1 MESASRSR
9 KWSAEPKRRVVRVPR
24 CARCLNVMRMDR
36 KSRYCRSCL
45 WQITAVRL
53 VAAVG
58 ICSVIVA
65 LVFFLATGEQ
75 SPAVIWVE

>member
-1 MESASRSR
+1 
-9 KWSAEPKRRVVRVPR
+9 
-24 CARCLNVMRMDR
+24 MRMER
-36 KSRYCRSCL
+36 TSRYCRSCL

-58 ICSVIVA
+58 ICGVIVA
-65 LVFFLATGEQ
+65 LAFFLATGEQ